1 MSVTSKTNNEF
12 CDSFYTVLK
21 GYFLNIEEVTFQIPK
36 DI

>member
-1 MSVTSKTNNEF
+1 MNFATV
-12 CDSFYTVLK
+12 FYTVLK